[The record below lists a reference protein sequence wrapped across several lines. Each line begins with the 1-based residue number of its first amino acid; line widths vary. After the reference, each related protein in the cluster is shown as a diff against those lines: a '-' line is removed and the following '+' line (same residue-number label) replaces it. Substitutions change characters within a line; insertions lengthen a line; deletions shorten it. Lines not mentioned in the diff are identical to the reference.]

1 MANPAVTAASGFD
14 FETASAV
21 IGFVA
26 AAVGVVVAGFR
37 RGLTSVKEI
46 KPTQDGRA
54 QIAAGMIV
62 EASSLNAWAEVTRE
76 SNMRLTRLIETMEDH
91 RRHVSDNNR
100 HLDILADEMRDVR
113 RALDEL
119 QRRSG

>member
-1 MANPAVTAASGFD
+1 VANPAVTAASGFD

-37 RGLTSVKEI
+37 RGLTSVKDI
-46 KPTQDGRA
+46 NPTQDGRA

-62 EASSLNAWAEVTRE
+62 EASSLNAWSEVTRE
-76 SNMRLTRLIETMEDH
+76 TNVKLTRLIETMEDH
-91 RRHVSDNNR
+91 RRHVGDNNR

-119 QRRSG
+119 QRRAG